1 MAAPKHTPV
10 NPIARPRAYESPKHV
25 PARWMAGRPGEIE
38 GRQPHGERLGFQGP
52 DQGYALTLARLVQ
65 DQIRLQQGEL
75 LDDAVRGTVAIALR
89 RASRY
94 GRAPVMHDIRFA
106 LTLWGWTLESPSAD
120 LVVRRREAFVGCGS
134 VLHGYTDARDL
145 ADMVPET
152 TLSMTPEQL
161 ASSMPGSWRALAGA

>member
-1 MAAPKHTPV
+1 
-10 NPIARPRAYESPKHV
+10 
-25 PARWMAGRPGEIE
+25 MAGRPGEIE

-161 ASSMPGSWRALAGA
+161 ESSMPGSWRALTGA

>member
-1 MAAPKHTPV
+1 
-10 NPIARPRAYESPKHV
+10 
-25 PARWMAGRPGEIE
+25 MAGRPGEIE

-152 TLSMTPEQL
+152 TRSMTPEQL
-161 ASSMPGSWRALAGA
+161 ESSMPGSWRALTGA

>member
-1 MAAPKHTPV
+1 
-10 NPIARPRAYESPKHV
+10 
-25 PARWMAGRPGEIE
+25 
-38 GRQPHGERLGFQGP
+38 
-52 DQGYALTLARLVQ
+52 VQ

-106 LTLWGWTLESPSAD
+106 LTLWGWTLESPPAD

-161 ASSMPGSWRALAGA
+161 ASSMPGSWRALTGA